1 LPASR
6 GERKIGVCA
15 DGRTPT
21 NAAQEEAITM
31 SKKTTQRPTVT
42 AITDRPNAQVL
53 VVGGGINGIAT
64 FRDLALQG
72 VDVVLV
78 ERNDYGSGASA
89 ASSHMIH
96 GGIRYLENGEF
107 RLVRESVQE
116 RNGLI
121 KIAPHYV
128 KPLQTTMPIFST
140 MSGIM
145 NAPLRMLTHKQRSTK
160 ERGAA
165 LIKIGMTLYDSFSR
179 DGGSVPKHKFLTKK
193 AALEDMPAL
202 NKDLKYTGTY
212 YDASVHEPER
222 LALDVLK
229 DGLTAG
235 TGTGSDATA
244 RSANYVE
251 AIGAQDGGVLLRDR
265 ETDTSFVFRANV
277 VINASG
283 PWTDLT
289 NQAFGG
295 ETKYMGGSKG
305 SHIVVDNPELLEATR
320 GREIFFENNDGRIV
334 LIYPL
339 KGRVLIGTTDIDADP
354 SKPTEVTEEEVDY
367 FFDLVKHVFP
377 QIEVTRDHI
386 VYRYSGIRPLP
397 RHEDTAPG
405 FVSRDY
411 RIVETPIDGLPD
423 AKVLSLV
430 GGKWTTFRALSAHLS
445 AEATNRLGVDRKVD
459 TLGMAIGGGKGFPT
473 TDSAR
478 ASWVRSHAD
487 GLDEQTVDR
496 LLSRYGTRATD
507 VIDVLL
513 DQAVVPLESDAEL
526 TTAEVAFFAEREHAV
541 HLADVVLRRTNLAFV
556 GGVTIELLTE
566 LADVLGQSLSW
577 TPEERDEEIA
587 ATLEELRVAHGVV
600 VPLTSGSVS
609 AAPESQVAGPQ
620 AAATR

>member
-1 LPASR
+1 M
-6 GERKIGVCA
+6 
-15 DGRTPT
+15 D
-21 NAAQEEAITM
+21 
-31 SKKTTQRPTVT
+31 RPT
-42 AITDRPNAQVL
+42 AKVL

-78 ERNDYGSGASA
+78 ERNDYASGASA

-107 RLVRESVQE
+107 RLVRESVEE
-116 RNGLI
+116 RNGLLR
-121 KIAPHYV
+121 IAPHYV

-140 MSGIM
+140 FSGIL

-160 ERGAA
+160 ERGAL
-165 LIKIGMTLYDSFSR
+165 LIKVGMTLYDSFSR
-179 DGGSVPKHKFLTKK
+179 DGGPVPRHPFRTGK
-193 AALEDMPAL
+193 AALNDMPAL
-202 NKDLKYTGTY
+202 NKGVKYTGTY

-229 DGLTAG
+229 DGLAAG
-235 TGTGSDATA
+235 EHA

-251 AIGAQDGGVLLRDR
+251 AVGSRDGGVLLRDVVSGA
-265 ETDTSFVFRANV
+265 EFVVEADV

-289 NQAFGG
+289 NAAFGG
-295 ETKYMGGSKG
+295 ESAYMGGTKG
-305 SHIVVDNPELLEATR
+305 SHIVVDNAELLEATK
-320 GREIFFENNDGRIV
+320 GREIFFENDGRIV

-354 SKPTEVTEEEVDY
+354 SQPAVCTEEEVDY

-377 QIEVTRDHI
+377 QIDVTRDHI

-411 RIVETPIDGLPD
+411 RIVETPIAGLPSST
-423 AKVLSLV
+423 VLSLV

-445 AEATNRLGVDRKVD
+445 TEATTRLGVTRTVD
-459 TLGMAIGGGKGFPT
+459 TTGMPIGGGKDFPT
-473 TDSAR
+473 TDAAR
-478 ASWVRSHAD
+478 TTWVAAHAD
-487 GLDEQTVDR
+487 GLDRAQVDR
-496 LLSRYGTRATD
+496 LLTRYGTRASS

-513 DQAVVPLESDAEL
+513 DQPSEPLSSHPEL
-526 TTAEVAFFAEREHAV
+526 TRAEIAYFAEHEDAV

-556 GGVTIELLTE
+556 GGVTIELLSE
-566 LADVLGQSLSW
+566 IADVLGGALGW
-577 TPEERDEEIA
+577 DADRHETEIE
-587 ATLEELRVAHGVV
+587 ATLEVLRTSHGVE
-600 VPLTSGSVS
+600 VPSQHVPS
-609 AAPESQVAGPQ
+609 ATGTP
-620 AAATR
+620 AAS